1 MNKKPGKTNIFLL
14 LGICIILITVGVL
27 VFKTIQ
33 NYRQILREKG
43 EDSIPQTGNQA
54 PFQDNAS
61 ETKKIDNSSQNQEPL
76 ISVMPALEN
85 KSILMVIAYK
95 DFRDEE
101 YLKTKYLFQVAG
113 GKIKTASTQKG
124 TAVGADGNTVEVDV
138 LIKDANLADYDA
150 VIFIGGS
157 GALTYLD
164 NEDSYKLA
172 RETIADNKVLG
183 SICISPVV
191 LAKAGVLKGKKA
203 TVWTSLMDKSA
214 VKILEENGATF
225 QDKSVIAD
233 GKIITGN
240 GPDASDEF
248 AMKIIEILIQ

>member
-1 MNKKPGKTNIFLL
+1 MNNRLGKTSIFLL
-14 LGICIILITVGVL
+14 LGICIILLIVGAL
-27 VFKTIQ
+27 IFKTVEDFQQKIK
-33 NYRQILREKG
+33 EKG
-43 EDSIPQTGNQA
+43 ENPVTQIEDQTS
-54 PFQDNAS
+54 S
-61 ETKKIDNSSQNQEPL
+61 EETATGTKEAEEEQYSLTDAML
-76 ISVMPALEN
+76 ALEN

-113 GKIKTASTQKG
+113 GTIKTASTQKG
-124 TAVGADGNTVEVDV
+124 TAIGADGNTAEVDV
-138 LIKDANLADYDA
+138 LIKDANPTDYDA
-150 VIFIGGS
+150 VVFIGGP

-203 TVWTSLMDKSA
+203 TVWTSSMDKSA
-214 VKILEENGATF
+214 VKILEENGAIF
-225 QDKSVIAD
+225 QDKAVIAD
-233 GKIITGN
+233 GRIITGN
-240 GPDASDEF
+240 GPGASDEF
-248 AMKIIEILIQ
+248 AMKIIDVLIQ

>member
-14 LGICIILITVGVL
+14 LGICIILIVIGAL
-27 VFKTIQ
+27 VFKTVL
-33 NYRQILREKG
+33 NYQELLKEKG
-43 EDSIPQTGNQA
+43 IGSETEKTSQQA
-54 PFQDNAS
+54 SSSDNAS
-61 ETKKIDNSSQNQEPL
+61 QTKKAEENQEPL
-76 ISVMPALEN
+76 INVMPALEN
-85 KSILMVIAYK
+85 KSILMVIAFK

-124 TAVGADGNTVEVDV
+124 TAVGADGNAAEVDV
-138 LIKDANLADYDA
+138 LIKDANPTDYDA
-150 VIFIGGS
+150 VVFIGGS

-172 RETIADNKVLG
+172 RETIADNKVLAG
-183 SICISPVV
+183 ICISPVV

-203 TVWTSLMDKSA
+203 TVWTSSMDKSA

-225 QDKSVIAD
+225 QDKPVIAD

-248 AMKIIEILIQ
+248 AMKIIEVLTSI